1 MSYFNNFERLFM
13 QRSLELIDTYEG
25 EYETTQLLN
34 TLIGLLFF
42 PNERMSDIIPEK
54 SLLDIEAWGFRPD
67 CIVNAGA
74 HKTPQEINLR
84 ELVRRL
90 RNAVAHCN
98 VSPFPNDHRPCEG
111 FFFSD
116 RNYFEAKIPTDQLKN
131 LLRGLLASLL
141 NQ

>member
-13 QRSLELIDTYEG
+13 QRSLELVDTYEG

-42 PNERMSDIIPEK
+42 PNERMQDLIPDK
-54 SLLDIEAWGFRPD
+54 SLLDLEAWGFRPD

-74 HKTPQEINLR
+74 HKIPQEINLR
-84 ELVRRL
+84 ELVKRL
-90 RNAVAHCN
+90 RNAVAHCK

-111 FFFSD
+111 FFFLD
-116 RNYFEAKIPTDQLKN
+116 RNDFEAKIPADQLKN